1 MLVFFLPL
9 AASSLLQGLRGPLL
23 DAGMSR
29 GRFPLESLATFALIS
44 GVMMM
49 LATSANTLQSLFL
62 VFVRGRASYRRLR
75 LFSGW
80 YAIGFLLLGSILTIP
95 WLSGF
100 VFVDAMGASE
110 DIGDFLTPAVRIMLL
125 FPAAM
130 IARAFFQSILVVKRQ
145 TRAVWGSSMIG
156 IAFLVAIA
164 FGVTPFVP
172 LRAST
177 VAALAQVI
185 VPAAEAIVLWLVA
198 RRVLADDPFPQDSE
212 EEPPA
217 SVGRMLQF
225 VWPLLLTQMAMAGT
239 TPLVSAG
246 ILRMND
252 GELQLAA
259 YRVAWSLGVLGFSA
273 IIMLRQT
280 SLVMAREPED
290 HRRGRI
296 LSLAAG
302 AIVTGVLFLVTL
314 GPSGNFILG
323 SLIGA
328 PPEVAAA
335 ALPAWRF
342 LAFLPLLASVRQ
354 FYTSLLLHQGKTR
367 LASAAALVR
376 VAAITAFLFYVAPGI
391 AAAGATLG
399 GVARLGGGAL
409 ETAISGAIGR
419 RFFER
424 APTATMGQRKA

>member
-1 MLVFFLPL
+1 
-9 AASSLLQGLRGPLL
+9 
-23 DAGMSR
+23 MSR

-75 LFSGW
+75 LFSGS

-280 SLVMAREPED
+280 SLGDGAR
-290 HRRGRI
+290 
-296 LSLAAG
+296 
-302 AIVTGVLFLVTL
+302 T
-314 GPSGNFILG
+314 
-323 SLIGA
+323 
-328 PPEVAAA
+328 
-335 ALPAWRF
+335 
-342 LAFLPLLASVRQ
+342 
-354 FYTSLLLHQGKTR
+354 
-367 LASAAALVR
+367 
-376 VAAITAFLFYVAPGI
+376 
-391 AAAGATLG
+391 
-399 GVARLGGGAL
+399 
-409 ETAISGAIGR
+409 
-419 RFFER
+419 
-424 APTATMGQRKA
+424 